1 MADHEILVRELKP
14 KLVADYLGFFND
26 LYDNDSF
33 LRFKD
38 NPWWGG
44 CYCSFYDDP
53 RTEDEINAS
62 RDKRSENRAAR
73 EKTIEEGKA
82 SGLLAYTKAGGK
94 VVGWCNVAPRRSYVN
109 PRYLKQAIVDPGDR
123 VGSITCFVV
132 SSEHRKSGVAP
143 KLLQSA
149 CDLIKRWGLPIAEGY
164 PRNPELSG
172 DNPYKIPQ
180 DNLSFRGSLN
190 MFLHSGFRVHMKL
203 ERFTVVRRAL

>member
-1 MADHEILVRELKP
+1 
-14 KLVADYLGFFND
+14 
-26 LYDNDSF
+26 
-33 LRFKD
+33 
-38 NPWWGG
+38 
-44 CYCSFYDDP
+44 
-53 RTEDEINAS
+53 
-62 RDKRSENRAAR
+62 
-73 EKTIEEGKA
+73 
-82 SGLLAYTKAGGK
+82 LAYTKAGGK
-94 VVGWCNVAPRRSYVN
+94 VVGWCNVAPRGSYVN
-109 PRYLKQAIVDPGDR
+109 PRYLKQAIVDPSER

-149 CDLIKRWGLPIAEGY
+149 CDLIKRWGLPVAEGY